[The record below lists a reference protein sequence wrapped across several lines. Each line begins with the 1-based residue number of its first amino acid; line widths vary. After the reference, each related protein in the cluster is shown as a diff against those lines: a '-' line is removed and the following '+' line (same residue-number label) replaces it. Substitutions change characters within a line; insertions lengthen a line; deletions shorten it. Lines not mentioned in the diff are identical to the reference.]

1 VLQLALDEQHHRPF
15 LSKMIKLGEPSEGA
29 AEKRR
34 LFFWMLKTRVPSSV
48 LAAPRYSQLTFSSR
62 WEYPCLETLRARCP
76 SQGRALF
83 FSMSKAIAEA
93 LRAQALKLVR
103 LARLL
108 PDQQQSA
115 ELEAV
120 AIELLKQTGEL
131 EKESR
136 AS

>member
-1 VLQLALDEQHHRPF
+1 
-15 LSKMIKLGEPSEGA
+15 
-29 AEKRR
+29 
-34 LFFWMLKTRVPSSV
+34 
-48 LAAPRYSQLTFSSR
+48 
-62 WEYPCLETLRARCP
+62 
-76 SQGRALF
+76 
-83 FSMSKAIAEA
+83 MSKAIAEA

-136 AS
+136 AI